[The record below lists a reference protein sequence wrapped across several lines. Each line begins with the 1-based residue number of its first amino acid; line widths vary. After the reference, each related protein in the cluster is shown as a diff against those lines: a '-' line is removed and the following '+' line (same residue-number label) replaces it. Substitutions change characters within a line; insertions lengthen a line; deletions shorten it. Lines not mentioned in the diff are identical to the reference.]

1 MKMNI
6 SEDIKLMRKLSNFRI
21 QEIESILDSIDNDE
35 DLDDIK
41 IDYYNIKLS
50 RELNKVDDLI
60 EKISKFKSKLR
71 EARMKYKINDN
82 NANIITKLI
91 MRMQCSSINSYDKTI
106 KDCDNII
113 TDLKAEQQYAYN
125 KTSVIL

>member
-1 MKMNI
+1 MKKNI

-21 QEIESILDSIDNDE
+21 QEIKSILNSIDNDE

-106 KDCDNII
+106 KVCDNII